1 MASEITD
8 LLISWGDGDQSA
20 LEALAPLVEGELR
33 RLAHSFM
40 GRERPGHILETTALV
55 NEAYIRLVKQNRVR
69 WQNRAHF
76 FGIAGQMMRRILS
89 NSARD
94 QRRLM
99 RGGGALRVS
108 LSDAA
113 LVSRPRLEE
122 LIAIDEALDSL
133 AQFPAEGERKCR
145 VVEMRFFG
153 GLSVKEVAEVLGV
166 STATVNRDWEF
177 AQAWLARAISG
188 HADGE
193 ADKENSKENDKERD
207 DDGDEGNSN
216 SDDNA

>member
-20 LEALAPLVEGELR
+20 LEALAPLVEAELH

-55 NEAYIRLVKQNRVR
+55 NEAYIRLVKQDRVR

-89 NSARD
+89 NYARD
-94 QRRLM
+94 QRRLR

-108 LSDAA
+108 LSDVAP
-113 LVSRPRLEE
+113 VSPARLEE
-122 LIAIDEALDSL
+122 VLAIDEALEGL
-133 AQFPAEGERKCR
+133 AAVDPQLSRM
-145 VVEMRFFG
+145 VEMRYFG
-153 GLSVKEVAEVLGV
+153 GLSVKEAAEVLNV
-166 STATVNRDWEF
+166 STAKVNRDWKF
-177 AQAWLARAISG
+177 ARAWLARAMG
-188 HADGE
+188 AVVAETD
-193 ADKENSKENDKERD
+193 A
-207 DDGDEGNSN
+207 
-216 SDDNA
+216 

>member
-1 MASEITD
+1 MSSEITD

-20 LEALAPLVEGELR
+20 LEALAPLVEAELR

-55 NEAYIRLVKQNRVR
+55 NEAYLRLVRQNKVR

-89 NSARD
+89 NYARD
-94 QRRLM
+94 QRRLR
-99 RGGGALRVS
+99 RGGGAIRVS

-113 LVSRPRLEE
+113 PVSHARLEE
-122 LIAIDEALDSL
+122 VLAIDEALKGL
-133 AQFPAEGERKCR
+133 AAYDPPDGERMCR

-153 GLSVKEVAEVLGV
+153 GLNVEEVAEVLRV
-166 STATVNRDWEF
+166 STSTVNRDWKF
-177 AQAWLARAISG
+177 AKGWLARAMG
-188 HADGE
+188 GGATE
-193 ADKENSKENDKERD
+193 
-207 DDGDEGNSN
+207 GD
-216 SDDNA
+216 A